1 MNASRM
7 HLLLLRGN
15 IHDAGCKIHGNKIN
29 RGSCIFERTMA
40 IVSTVK
46 KNLYYDSMKLMQIS
60 QKLNGMSGVNK
71 AAAMMATEANL
82 VVLREAGLIQKVP
95 HSVSPND
102 LIVAIQAGSE
112 QAANSALNMLEA
124 LLAAQQAEVTSKIE
138 YRDLDSAQ
146 NAIPQADIALV
157 SVPGQYAK
165 LEVAKALSR
174 GLNVFLFSDNVS
186 VDEEIELK
194 LRAKEKG
201 LLMMGPGCGT
211 AIING
216 VGLGFSNVVNRGP
229 IGVIAAA
236 GTGMQEVTSLISNW
250 GSGISHAIGVGGRD
264 LSEKVG
270 GIMTI
275 EAIKMLQADEG
286 TKSLL
291 LVSKPPS
298 DKVARTIID
307 LIREGETPAVLCF
320 LGMEKMGSGDSKI
333 MFATNL
339 DQAALQSVK
348 LAGAIDTSRRVLSY
362 SKWEKVAKKRRSL
375 LAPGQV
381 YVRGLFS
388 GGTLCYEAQQTLTPV
403 LGRIYSNA
411 PLYKENKLKNSNAS
425 RQHTFIDLGEEEF
438 TRGRP
443 HPMIDATLRSQ
454 RLINEASDPKVAVIL
469 FDIVLGYVAST
480 DPAGDLIP
488 AINEAGRIAKNR
500 GRSISFV
507 AHVCGT
513 ELDPQN
519 LRNQEQKLE
528 KAGVLV
534 LPTNALASR
543 LAGSIAKGL

>member
-1 MNASRM
+1 MLFRS
-7 HLLLLRGN
+7 
-15 IHDAGCKIHGNKIN
+15 
-29 RGSCIFERTMA
+29 
-40 IVSTVK
+40 
-46 KNLYYDSMKLMQIS
+46 
-60 QKLNGMSGVNK
+60 
-71 AAAMMATEANL
+71 EANL

-320 LGMEKMGSGDSKI
+320 LGMEKKI
-333 MFATNL
+333 
-339 DQAALQSVK
+339 
-348 LAGAIDTSRRVLSY
+348 
-362 SKWEKVAKKRRSL
+362 
-375 LAPGQV
+375 
-381 YVRGLFS
+381 
-388 GGTLCYEAQQTLTPV
+388 
-403 LGRIYSNA
+403 GR
-411 PLYKENKLKNSNAS
+411 
-425 RQHTFIDLGEEEF
+425 
-438 TRGRP
+438 
-443 HPMIDATLRSQ
+443 
-454 RLINEASDPKVAVIL
+454 
-469 FDIVLGYVAST
+469 
-480 DPAGDLIP
+480 
-488 AINEAGRIAKNR
+488 
-500 GRSISFV
+500 
-507 AHVCGT
+507 AHV
-513 ELDPQN
+513 
-519 LRNQEQKLE
+519 
-528 KAGVLV
+528 
-534 LPTNALASR
+534 
-543 LAGSIAKGL
+543 